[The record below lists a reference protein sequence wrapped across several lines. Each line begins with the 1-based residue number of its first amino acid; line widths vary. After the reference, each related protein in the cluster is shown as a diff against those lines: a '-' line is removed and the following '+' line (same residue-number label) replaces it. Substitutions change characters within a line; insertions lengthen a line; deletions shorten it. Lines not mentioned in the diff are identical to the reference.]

1 SLSHIY
7 GLKYNVV
14 TFINTNVNY
23 KDQKFWGFMM
33 KMFIWLFIAFVVLVV
48 VFGVSVF
55 NKLVRARNQA
65 KNGFAQ
71 IDVQLKRR
79 HDLIP
84 NLVET
89 AKRYLAHEEETLTRV
104 VSARNHAQSLQ
115 DSSKHQPDSLEHMAL
130 FAKAESMLSKALGQF
145 SAVVEAYPELKADS
159 MIKELMDELTNTEN
173 RIGFARQHYNDSVM
187 FYNNDR
193 EVFPNNLVSTTFGFR
208 PLSPLVFEDRKAIA
222 QAPIVNMS

>member
-1 SLSHIY
+1 
-7 GLKYNVV
+7 
-14 TFINTNVNY
+14 
-23 KDQKFWGFMM
+23 M
-33 KMFIWLFIAFVVLVV
+33 KMFVWLFIAFVVLVV

-55 NKLVRARNQA
+55 NRLVRARNQA

-89 AKRYLAHEEETLTRV
+89 AKRYLSHEEETLTRV
-104 VSARNHAQSLQ
+104 ISARNHAQDLQ
-115 DSSKHQPDSLEHMAL
+115 DSNKHQPDSLEHMAL
-130 FAKAESMLSKALGQF
+130 FAKAEEMLSKALSQF

-208 PLSPLVFEDRKAIA
+208 PLSPLVFEDRDAIG
-222 QAPIVNMS
+222 QAPNVNMG

>member
-1 SLSHIY
+1 
-7 GLKYNVV
+7 
-14 TFINTNVNY
+14 
-23 KDQKFWGFMM
+23 M
-33 KMFIWLFIAFVVLVV
+33 KMFVWLFIIFVVLIV
-48 VFGVSVF
+48 VFGVSIF

-89 AKRYLAHEEETLTRV
+89 AKRYLTHEEETLTRV
-104 VSARNHAQSLQ
+104 ISARNHAQNLQ
-115 DSSKHQPDSLEHMAL
+115 DSHKHRPDSQEHMAL
-130 FAKAESMLSKALGQF
+130 FAKAEGMLSKALSQF

-208 PLSPLVFEDRKAIA
+208 PLSPLVFADRDVIAKA
-222 QAPIVNMS
+222 PNVNLG

>member
-1 SLSHIY
+1 MNIL
-7 GLKYNVV
+7 
-14 TFINTNVNY
+14 
-23 KDQKFWGFMM
+23 
-33 KMFIWLFIAFVVLVV
+33 IWLFIIIVVLAV
-48 VFGVSVF
+48 VFGITIF

-89 AKRYLAHEEETLTRV
+89 AKRYLSHEQETLTRV
-104 VSARNHAQSLQ
+104 ISARNHAQELQ
-115 DSSKHQPDSLEHMAL
+115 DSNKHQPESLDHMAL
-130 FAKAESMLSKALGQF
+130 FAKAEGMLSKALSQF

-159 MIKELMDELTNTEN
+159 MIKDLMDELTNTEN

-208 PLSPLVFEDRKAIA
+208 PLSPLVFEDREAIV
-222 QAPIVNMS
+222 QAPIVNMG

>member
-1 SLSHIY
+1 
-7 GLKYNVV
+7 
-14 TFINTNVNY
+14 
-23 KDQKFWGFMM
+23 M
-33 KMFIWLFIAFVVLVV
+33 KMFVWLFIAFVVLVV

-55 NKLVRARNQA
+55 NRLVRARNQA

-89 AKRYLAHEEETLTRV
+89 AKRYLSHEEETLTRV
-104 VSARNHAQSLQ
+104 ISARNHAQDLQ
-115 DSSKHQPDSLEHMAL
+115 DSNKHQPDSLEHMAL
-130 FAKAESMLSKALGQF
+130 FAKAEGMLSKALSQF

-159 MIKELMDELTNTEN
+159 MIKDLMDELTNTEN

-208 PLSPLVFEDRKAIA
+208 PLSPLVFEDREAIA
-222 QAPIVNMS
+222 QAPNVNMA

>member
-1 SLSHIY
+1 
-7 GLKYNVV
+7 
-14 TFINTNVNY
+14 
-23 KDQKFWGFMM
+23 M
-33 KMFIWLFIAFVVLVV
+33 KMFVWLFIAFVMLVV

-55 NKLVRARNQA
+55 NRLVRARNQA

-89 AKRYLAHEEETLTRV
+89 AKRYLSHEEETLTRV
-104 VSARNHAQSLQ
+104 ISARNHAQDLQ
-115 DSSKHQPDSLEHMAL
+115 DSNKHQPDSLEHMAL
-130 FAKAESMLSKALGQF
+130 FAKAEGMLSKALSQF

-208 PLSPLVFEDRKAIA
+208 PLSPLVFEDRDAIA
-222 QAPIVNMS
+222 QAPNVNMA

>member
-1 SLSHIY
+1 MKVFVWS
-7 GLKYNVV
+7 
-14 TFINTNVNY
+14 FIV
-23 KDQKFWGFMM
+23 
-33 KMFIWLFIAFVVLVV
+33 VV
-48 VFGVSVF
+48 VFVIIFGASIF

-84 NLVET
+84 NLVENT
-89 AKRYLAHEEETLTRV
+89 RRYLSHEEETLIRV
-104 VSARNHAQSLQ
+104 ISARNHAQSLQ

-145 SAVVEAYPELKADS
+145 SAVVEAYPELKSDS

-193 EVFPNNLVSTTFGFR
+193 EVFPNNLISTTFSFR

-222 QAPIVNMS
+222 QAPVVKMG

>member
-1 SLSHIY
+1 
-7 GLKYNVV
+7 
-14 TFINTNVNY
+14 
-23 KDQKFWGFMM
+23 M
-33 KMFIWLFIAFVVLVV
+33 KMFVWLFIAFLVLVV
-48 VFGVSVF
+48 VFGVSIF
-55 NKLVRARNQA
+55 NRLVRARNQA

-89 AKRYLAHEEETLTRV
+89 AKRYLSHEEETLTRV
-104 VSARNHAQSLQ
+104 ISARNHAQDLQ
-115 DSSKHQPDSLEHMAL
+115 NSNKHQPDSLEHMAL
-130 FAKAESMLSKALGQF
+130 FAKAEGMLSKALSQF
-145 SAVVEAYPELKADS
+145 SAVVEAYPELKADR

-208 PLSPLVFEDRKAIA
+208 PLSPLVFEDREAIA
-222 QAPIVNMS
+222 QAPNVNMA

>member
-1 SLSHIY
+1 
-7 GLKYNVV
+7 
-14 TFINTNVNY
+14 
-23 KDQKFWGFMM
+23 M
-33 KMFIWLFIAFVVLVV
+33 KMFVWLFIAVVVLIV

-55 NKLVRARNQA
+55 NRLVRARNQA

-89 AKRYLAHEEETLTRV
+89 AKRYLTHEEETLTRV
-104 VSARNHAQSLQ
+104 ISARNHAQSLQ

-130 FAKAESMLSKALGQF
+130 FAKAEGLLSKALGQF

-173 RIGFARQHYNDSVM
+173 GIGFARQHYNDSVM

-208 PLSPLVFEDRKAIA
+208 PLSSLVFEDRKAIA
-222 QAPIVNMS
+222 QAPVIDMG

>member
-1 SLSHIY
+1 
-7 GLKYNVV
+7 
-14 TFINTNVNY
+14 
-23 KDQKFWGFMM
+23 M
-33 KMFIWLFIAFVVLVV
+33 KMFVWLFIAFVVLVV

-55 NKLVRARNQA
+55 NRLVRARNQA

-89 AKRYLAHEEETLTRV
+89 AKRYLSHEEETLTRV
-104 VSARNHAQSLQ
+104 ISARNHAQDLQ
-115 DSSKHQPDSLEHMAL
+115 DSNKHQPDSLEHMAL
-130 FAKAESMLSKALGQF
+130 FAKAEGMLSKALSQF

-208 PLSPLVFEDRKAIA
+208 PLSPLVFEDRDAIA
-222 QAPIVNMS
+222 QAPNVNMA

>member
-1 SLSHIY
+1 
-7 GLKYNVV
+7 
-14 TFINTNVNY
+14 
-23 KDQKFWGFMM
+23 M
-33 KMFIWLFIAFVVLVV
+33 KMFVWLFIIFVVLIV
-48 VFGVSVF
+48 VFGVSIF

-89 AKRYLAHEEETLTRV
+89 AKRYLTHEEETLTRV
-104 VSARNHAQSLQ
+104 ISARNHAQNLQ
-115 DSSKHQPDSLEHMAL
+115 DSHKHQPDSQEHMAL
-130 FAKAESMLSKALGQF
+130 FAKAEGMLSKALSQF

-159 MIKELMDELTNTEN
+159 MLKELMDELTNTEN

-208 PLSPLVFEDRKAIA
+208 PLSPLVFEDRDAIA
-222 QAPIVNMS
+222 KAPNVNLG

>member
-1 SLSHIY
+1 MKVFVWSFI
-7 GLKYNVV
+7 VV
-14 TFINTNVNY
+14 
-23 KDQKFWGFMM
+23 
-33 KMFIWLFIAFVVLVV
+33 VVLVMI
-48 VFGVSVF
+48 FGTSIF

-89 AKRYLAHEEETLTRV
+89 IRRYLSHEEETLIRV
-104 VSARNHAQSLQ
+104 ISARNHAQSLQ

-130 FAKAESMLSKALGQF
+130 FAKAESMLSNALGQF

-193 EVFPNNLVSTTFGFR
+193 EVFPNNLISTIFGFR

-222 QAPIVNMS
+222 QAPIVNMG

>member
-1 SLSHIY
+1 
-7 GLKYNVV
+7 
-14 TFINTNVNY
+14 
-23 KDQKFWGFMM
+23 M
-33 KMFIWLFIAFVVLVV
+33 KLFIWLFIAFFILIV
-48 VFGVSVF
+48 VFGVAIF
-55 NKLVRARNQA
+55 NRLVRARNQA

-89 AKRYLAHEEETLTRV
+89 AKRYLTHEQETLTRV
-104 VSARNHAQSLQ
+104 IGARNHAQRLQ
-115 DSSKHQPDSLEHMAL
+115 DSNQHQPDSLEHMAL
-130 FAKAESMLSKALGQF
+130 FAKAEDMLSKALGQF

-193 EVFPNNLVSTTFGFR
+193 EVFPNNLISTTFGFR
-208 PLSPLVFEDRKAIA
+208 PLSPLVFEDRKAIS
-222 QAPIVNMS
+222 QAPTIDMS

>member
-1 SLSHIY
+1 
-7 GLKYNVV
+7 
-14 TFINTNVNY
+14 
-23 KDQKFWGFMM
+23 M
-33 KMFIWLFIAFVVLVV
+33 KMFVWLFIAFVVLVF
-48 VFGVSVF
+48 VFGVSIF
-55 NKLVRARNQA
+55 NRLVRARNQA

-89 AKRYLAHEEETLTRV
+89 AKRYLSHEEETLTRV
-104 VSARNHAQSLQ
+104 ISARNHAQDLQ
-115 DSSKHQPDSLEHMAL
+115 DSNKHQPDSLEHMAL
-130 FAKAESMLSKALGQF
+130 FAKAEGMLSKALSQF

-193 EVFPNNLVSTTFGFR
+193 EVFPNNLVSTTFSFR
-208 PLSPLVFEDRKAIA
+208 PLSQLVFEDREAIA
-222 QAPIVNMS
+222 QAPIVDMG

>member
-1 SLSHIY
+1 
-7 GLKYNVV
+7 
-14 TFINTNVNY
+14 
-23 KDQKFWGFMM
+23 M
-33 KMFIWLFIAFVVLVV
+33 KMFVWLFIAVVILIL

-55 NKLVRARNQA
+55 NKLIRARNQA

-89 AKRYLAHEEETLTRV
+89 AKRYLTHEEETLTRV
-104 VSARNHAQSLQ
+104 IGARNHAQSLQ
-115 DSSKHQPDSLEHMAL
+115 DSTKHHPDSLEHMAL
-130 FAKAESMLSKALGQF
+130 FAKAEGMLSKALGQF

-193 EVFPNNLVSTTFGFR
+193 EMFPNNLVSSTFGFR

-222 QAPIVNMS
+222 QAPVVDMG

>member
-1 SLSHIY
+1 MKVFVWS
-7 GLKYNVV
+7 
-14 TFINTNVNY
+14 FIV
-23 KDQKFWGFMM
+23 
-33 KMFIWLFIAFVVLVV
+33 VV
-48 VFGVSVF
+48 VFVMIFGASIF
-55 NKLVRARNQA
+55 NKLIRARNQA

-89 AKRYLAHEEETLTRV
+89 TRRYLSHEEETLIRV
-104 VSARNHAQSLQ
+104 ISARNHAQSLQ

-193 EVFPNNLVSTTFGFR
+193 EVFPNNLISTTFGFR
-208 PLSPLVFEDRKAIA
+208 PLSPLVFEDRNVIA
-222 QAPIVNMS
+222 QAPVVNMG

>member
-1 SLSHIY
+1 M
-7 GLKYNVV
+7 K
-14 TFINTNVNY
+14 TFV
-23 KDQKFWGFMM
+23 
-33 KMFIWLFIAFVVLVV
+33 WLFIAVTMLVIVV
-48 VFGVSVF
+48 GVTIF
-55 NKLVRARNQA
+55 NQLVRGRNQA

-104 VSARNHAQSLQ
+104 ISARNRAQNLQ
-115 DSSKHQPDSLEHMAL
+115 DSSKHQPESLEHMAL
-130 FAKAESMLSKALGQF
+130 FAQAEGMLSKALGQF
-145 SAVVEAYPELKADS
+145 YAVVEAYPELKADS
-159 MIKELMDELTNTEN
+159 LIKELMDELTNTEN

-187 FYNNDR
+187 FYNNNR

-208 PLSPLVFEDRKAIA
+208 PLSPLVFADKEVIS
-222 QAPIVNMS
+222 QAPKVNFNQ

>member
-1 SLSHIY
+1 M
-7 GLKYNVV
+7 K
-14 TFINTNVNY
+14 TFV
-23 KDQKFWGFMM
+23 
-33 KMFIWLFIAFVVLVV
+33 WLFIAVTMLVIVV
-48 VFGVSVF
+48 GVTIF
-55 NKLVRARNQA
+55 NQLVRGRNQA

-104 VSARNHAQSLQ
+104 ISARNRAQNLQ
-115 DSSKHQPDSLEHMAL
+115 DSSKHQPESLEHMAL
-130 FAKAESMLSKALGQF
+130 FAQAEGMLSKALGQF
-145 SAVVEAYPELKADS
+145 YAVVEAYPELKADS
-159 MIKELMDELTNTEN
+159 LIKELMDELTNTEN

-187 FYNNDR
+187 FYNNNR

-208 PLSPLVFEDRKAIA
+208 PLSPLVFADKEVIS
-222 QAPIVNMS
+222 QAPKVNFNR

>member
-1 SLSHIY
+1 
-7 GLKYNVV
+7 
-14 TFINTNVNY
+14 
-23 KDQKFWGFMM
+23 M
-33 KMFIWLFIAFVVLVV
+33 KMFVWLFIAVVVLIV

-84 NLVET
+84 NLLET
-89 AKRYLAHEEETLTRV
+89 AKRYLSHEEETLTRV
-104 VSARNHAQSLQ
+104 INARNHAQSLQ
-115 DSSKHQPDSLEHMAL
+115 DSTKHQPDSLEHMAL
-130 FAKAESMLSKALGQF
+130 FAKAEGMLSKALGKF
-145 SAVVEAYPELKADS
+145 SAVVEAYPELEADS

-208 PLSPLVFEDRKAIA
+208 PLSPLVFEDRKLIA
-222 QAPIVNMS
+222 QAPVVDMG

>member
-1 SLSHIY
+1 
-7 GLKYNVV
+7 
-14 TFINTNVNY
+14 
-23 KDQKFWGFMM
+23 M
-33 KMFIWLFIAFVVLVV
+33 KMFVWLFIAFVVLVV

-89 AKRYLAHEEETLTRV
+89 AKRYLTHEEETLTRV
-104 VSARNHAQSLQ
+104 ISARNHAQNLQ
-115 DSSKHQPDSLEHMAL
+115 DSNKHQPDSLEHMAL
-130 FAKAESMLSKALGQF
+130 FAKAEGMLSKALSQF
-145 SAVVEAYPELKADS
+145 SAVVEAYPELKADI

-208 PLSPLVFEDRKAIA
+208 PLSPLVFEDREAIG
-222 QAPIVNMS
+222 QAPNVNMG

>member
-1 SLSHIY
+1 
-7 GLKYNVV
+7 
-14 TFINTNVNY
+14 
-23 KDQKFWGFMM
+23 M
-33 KMFIWLFIAFVVLVV
+33 KMFVWLFIAVVVLIV

-84 NLVET
+84 NLVVT
-89 AKRYLAHEEETLTRV
+89 AKRYLSHEEETLTRV
-104 VSARNHAQSLQ
+104 INARNHAQSLQ
-115 DSSKHQPDSLEHMAL
+115 DSTKHQPDSLEHMAL
-130 FAKAESMLSKALGQF
+130 FAKAEGMLSKALGQF

-173 RIGFARQHYNDSVM
+173 RISFARQHYNDSVM

-208 PLSPLVFEDRKAIA
+208 PLSPLVFEDRKLIA
-222 QAPIVNMS
+222 QAPVVDMG

>member
-1 SLSHIY
+1 M
-7 GLKYNVV
+7 
-14 TFINTNVNY
+14 T
-23 KDQKFWGFMM
+23 
-33 KMFIWLFIAFVVLVV
+33 MFIWIFMLLVTLVV
-48 VFGVSVF
+48 IVGVLIF
-55 NKLVRARNQA
+55 NKLVRTRNQA

-89 AKRYLAHEEETLTRV
+89 AKRYITHEEETLTRV
-104 VSARNHAQSLQ
+104 ISARNHAQSLQ
-115 DSSKHQPDSLEHMAL
+115 DSSNHQPESLEHMAL
-130 FAKAESMLSKALGQF
+130 FAQAEDMLSKALGKF

-159 MIKELMDELTNTEN
+159 IIRELMNELTNTEN

-193 EVFPNNLVSTTFGFR
+193 EVFPNNLISSTFAFR
-208 PLSPLVFEDRKAIA
+208 PLSPLIFADKTIIS
-222 QAPIVNMS
+222 QAPTVSFS

>member
-1 SLSHIY
+1 
-7 GLKYNVV
+7 
-14 TFINTNVNY
+14 
-23 KDQKFWGFMM
+23 M
-33 KMFIWLFIAFVVLVV
+33 KIFVWLFIIGTVLAV
-48 VFGVSVF
+48 VFGVSIF

-89 AKRYLAHEEETLTRV
+89 AKRYLVHEQETLTQV
-104 VSARNHAQSLQ
+104 IAARNHAQSLQ
-115 DSSKHQPDSLEHMAL
+115 DSNQHQPDSLEHMAL
-130 FAKAESMLSKALGQF
+130 FAKAEGMLSKALGQF
-145 SAVVEAYPELKADS
+145 SAVVEAYPELKADG

-187 FYNNDR
+187 FYNNDC
-193 EVFPNNLVSTTFGFR
+193 EVFPNNLVSSTFGFR
-208 PLSPLVFEDRKAIA
+208 PLSQLIFDDRKVIA
-222 QAPIVNMS
+222 QAPIVDMS

>member
-1 SLSHIY
+1 
-7 GLKYNVV
+7 
-14 TFINTNVNY
+14 
-23 KDQKFWGFMM
+23 M
-33 KMFIWLFIAFVVLVV
+33 KMFVWLFIVFVVLIV
-48 VFGVSVF
+48 VFGVSIF

-89 AKRYLAHEEETLTRV
+89 AKRYLIHEEETLTRV
-104 VSARNHAQSLQ
+104 ISARNHAQNLQ
-115 DSSKHQPDSLEHMAL
+115 DSHKHQPDSQEHMAL
-130 FAKAESMLSKALGQF
+130 FAKAEGMLSKALSQF

-159 MIKELMDELTNTEN
+159 MLKELMDELTNTEN

-208 PLSPLVFEDRKAIA
+208 PLSPLVFADRDTIAKA
-222 QAPIVNMS
+222 PNVNLG

>member
-1 SLSHIY
+1 
-7 GLKYNVV
+7 
-14 TFINTNVNY
+14 
-23 KDQKFWGFMM
+23 M
-33 KMFIWLFIAFVVLVV
+33 KMFVWLFIALVVLIV
-48 VFGVSVF
+48 VFGVTIF

-89 AKRYLAHEEETLTRV
+89 AKRYLTHEQETLTRV
-104 VSARNHAQSLQ
+104 IAARNHAESLQ
-115 DSSKHQPDSLEHMAL
+115 ASSKHQPESLEHMAL
-130 FAKAESMLSKALGQF
+130 FAKAEDMLSKALGQF

-193 EVFPNNLVSTTFGFR
+193 EVFPNNLVSTTFGFC

-222 QAPIVNMS
+222 QAPTVNMS